1 MYLGQIEVPGQLDGF
16 NYTVEEDDRLQFFD
30 HHVIHLEW
38 DKPTSR
44 SLIMRLCTHHN
55 HRYNIYYT

>member
-1 MYLGQIEVPGQLDGF
+1 MCLGERDLPDQLDGF

-38 DKPTSR
+38 DEPNSR
-44 SLIMRLCTHHN
+44 SLIVRL
-55 HRYNIYYT
+55 